1 MNIPNHQDE
10 FDLVKRIIDRERG
23 EALAFFRKKNF
34 ESRVNRRLEMD
45 SKSKSSSVFFLRK
58 PALVLSALVL
68 VCCVVTVIIF
78 QILAP
83 SPHEKSVRI
92 IEEFL
97 LQNTNL
103 QEVLAEEI
111 TPEQEQKSMTSS
123 FEEELECWQSP
134 RCRKKYFSQII
145 NVFKEV

>member
-1 MNIPNHQDE
+1 MNKPNHQDE
-10 FDLVKRIIDRERG
+10 FDSVKKIIDRERG
-23 EALAFFRKKNF
+23 KALAFFRRTDF
-34 ESRVNRRLEMD
+34 ESRLKHRLGMD
-45 SKSKSSSVFFLRK
+45 FKSKSSSLFFLRK

-68 VCCVVTVIIF
+68 VCCAAAVIIF

-83 SPHEKSVRI
+83 SPHEKSVRV

-97 LQNTNL
+97 LKNTNL
-103 QEVLAEEI
+103 QEVLAEEV
-111 TPEQEQKSMTSS
+111 TPEQEQKSFTLS

-134 RCRKKYFSQII
+134 RCRKKFFSQII